1 MEESDALDEG
11 SVSEGFGKIIEDVS
25 GAAKNARN
33 ATEYVSNTAKD
44 MERIMRKKR
53 RGFLS

>member
-25 GAAKNARN
+25 GAAK
-33 ATEYVSNTAKD
+33 D
-44 MERIMRKKR
+44 MERIMGKKR
-53 RGFLS
+53 RGFLP